1 MMDDNVLRE
10 QIAYYRARAEEYDA
24 TSYGVL
30 RGEADGDPDGLVHPE
45 LQAVESGLQRLGPVE
60 TILELAGG
68 TGIWTRVL
76 SGIGRSVTVLDAS
89 PEMLALNRQR
99 VGAAHVQYQQ
109 VDLFAWE
116 PAAQYDL
123 VFFAFWI
130 SHVPPA
136 ALDSFLD
143 KIRRAVRPGG
153 RVFIVDEPAS
163 SIDELATGSPDL
175 YQTRALLDGREFT
188 IVKVYYDPATL
199 SAALTRHGFT
209 QLTLVTGDYFFYLS
223 GTRA

>member
-1 MMDDNVLRE
+1 MDDEVLRE
-10 QIAYYRARAEEYDA
+10 QIAYYRARAGEYDA

-30 RGEADGDPDGLVHPE
+30 RGEADGEDDRPTHPE
-45 LQAVESGLQRLGPVE
+45 LRAVEEALQRMGPVE
-60 TILELAGG
+60 AILELAGG

-76 SGIGRSVTVLDAS
+76 SQIGRTVTVLDAS

-99 VGAAHVQYQQ
+99 VGAAQVQYHE

-116 PAAQYDL
+116 PDRQYDL

-130 SHVPPA
+130 SHMPPA
-136 ALDSFLD
+136 ALDPFLD
-143 KIRRAVRPGG
+143 KVRRAVRPGG

-163 SIDELATGSPDL
+163 SIDELAAASTDL

-188 IVKVYYDPATL
+188 IVKVYYDPTTL
-199 SAALTRHGFT
+199 GEKLTRHGFAPIT
-209 QLTLVTGDYFFYLS
+209 AMTGEYFFYLA
-223 GTRA
+223 GIRE